1 MPPGCRILF
10 LTSGMLR
17 RGAAVDNRYW
27 NRIDAELRAAFPMKR
42 EPGRSRPVNPSRNGP
57 NASKTDAGKTD
68 AESILK
74 HIEEALQEDGDR
86 D

>member
-57 NASKTDAGKTD
+57 NASKTDA
-68 AESILK
+68 ESILK